1 MSDREDRTENFY
13 KEMNGF
19 KIRKFIIVGVDADA
33 EKQASISPVHDFIV
47 SELICRSASWPGR
60 S

>member
-1 MSDREDRTENFY
+1 MGEDLGNWVSDREDRTENFY

-33 EKQASISPVHDFIV
+33 EK
-47 SELICRSASWPGR
+47 
-60 S
+60 